1 MYTVMHACT
10 YVHTYMLFLLH
21 HTAVIT
27 PPQLFGLQM
36 IGSVA
41 RFLLGPATAE
51 RSERYISSLE
61 CTDLGV
67 PLEVEFEET
76 QSSGADGDMIDRHVS
91 APGAV
96 YNVQIW
102 SINGANFSA
111 DPVKA
116 STTLLY
122 ATGKGNR
129 YTHTTLLYT
138 SNTYAMIRTYVYSIR
153 AARYTAA
160 AFHCTS
166 TVPSVPRL
174 LSVTRT
180 LSDGFELNWL
190 PPREPN
196 GRPVYEI
203 EYGTDDTNF
212 TTVDTRS
219 RDTYYNLTGLQHS
232 TTYYIRVVAVNYI
245 IFGGVLLRGEKSE
258 TVTGILVPEP
268 GGDTTGGHCIQNTNM
283 YCDTYSD
290 MYSDVYRDM
299 YSDVYRDMYSDFQR
313 I

>member
-1 MYTVMHACT
+1 MYTVMHAF
-10 YVHTYMLFLLH
+10 TYMLFLLH
-21 HTAVIT
+21 HTAVIP

-36 IGSVA
+36 IGSVV
-41 RFLLGPATAE
+41 RFLLGAATAE
-51 RSERYISSLE
+51 RSGRYISSLE
-61 CTDLGV
+61 RTDLGV

-76 QSSGADGDMIDRHVS
+76 QSSSADGDTIDRQVS
-91 APGAV
+91 ATGAE

-102 SINGANFSA
+102 STNGANFSA

-138 SNTYAMIRTYVYSIR
+138 RTMQLKIRTYVYSIR

-174 LSVTRT
+174 LSVTRIP
-180 LSDGFELNWL
+180 SDGFELNWL

-212 TTVDTRS
+212 TTVDTGS
-219 RDTYYNLTGLQHS
+219 GDTHYNLTGLQHN
-232 TTYYIRVVAVNYI
+232 TTYYIRVVAVNYNT
-245 IFGGVLLRGEKSE
+245 FGGAPLRGEKSE
-258 TVTGILVPEP
+258 TAIGILMPEP

-283 YCDTYSD
+283 Y
-290 MYSDVYRDM
+290 V
-299 YSDVYRDMYSDFQR
+299 Q
-313 I
+313 